1 MRRCFGSLVVL
12 AAFIAQLPA
21 SAIQSSAAEAQSAQA
36 QTYKV
41 EGTVVNAITGRPIPR
56 ALVQWN
62 GQTGQMA
69 VLSGLEGE
77 FAFAGVSA
85 GRTQFMVQKP
95 GHFQGRG
102 GNFNP
107 RSILLNVG
115 PDSTR
120 LDIKLTPEAVVFGHV
135 LGKDGEPVEGAIV
148 RIEKAGGASGSSR
161 YRSAPLRNG
170 QTDEDGNFRIPEL
183 PPGQYVVALQA
194 GNVNRRVLGSQ
205 SANGSE
211 AYPPVVYYPSA
222 DEEVGA
228 EPVNLVAEQHL
239 EINFSITPRP
249 AYKIS
254 GTVSAA
260 QDLKQVA
267 PPFFVDQRG
276 QVLFRADEFDQQS
289 GAFTFR
295 AVPAGTYTLR
305 LSAADE
311 AGNPAVLHRRMNV
324 HKDVIGLRLS
334 VSGGIEVPVRI
345 RKEFTG
351 RNTYSGNCS
360 YSSADGKVHTSDCS
374 DFPPLQLSLD
384 PIDSFNVQVRSN
396 WRPPVGDTLLLR
408 GLQPGRYKVHAMG
421 GSFAYS
427 TYVSS
432 LRCGGADL
440 LRDELLV
447 PENGQLPAIE
457 AVVRDDMATVHLL
470 VNADKHTY
478 ATVAIFSDQELPQE
492 MGQVRTMSF
501 SADSMLNLPMPPG
514 DYKIFAFADSA
525 DIDTNDPEELSLYM
539 KKAAAV
545 TLSPGKTTNVVMDL
559 IRTGE

>member
-12 AAFIAQLPA
+12 AAFIPQLPA
-21 SAIQSSAAEAQSAQA
+21 LAIKSSAEEAQPTQA

-41 EGTVVNAITGRPIPR
+41 EGTVVNAITGLPIPR
-56 ALVQWN
+56 TLVQWN
-62 GQTGQMA
+62 SQAGQMA
-69 VLSGLEGE
+69 VLSGPGGE
-77 FAFAGVSA
+77 FAFAGVPA
-85 GRTQFMVQKP
+85 GRTQFMVHKP
-95 GHFQGRG
+95 GYFQGRG

-135 LGKDGEPVEGAIV
+135 LGKDGEPVEGATV
-148 RIEKAGGASGSSR
+148 RIEKVDAAGSSR
-161 YRSAPLRNG
+161 YRSAPQRNG
-170 QTDEDGNFRIPEL
+170 RTDENGNFRISDL

-194 GNVNRRVLGSQ
+194 GNLNRRILGSQ

-211 AYPPVVYYPSA
+211 AYPAIVYYPSA
-222 DEEVGA
+222 DEEAGA
-228 EPVNLVAEQHL
+228 EPVNLVAGQHL
-239 EINFSITPRP
+239 EINFSITLRP
-249 AYKIS
+249 AYKIA
-254 GTVSAA
+254 GTVSAT
-260 QDLKQVA
+260 QDLQQVA
-267 PPFFVDQRG
+267 PPFFADRG
-276 QVLFRADEFDQQS
+276 QALFTVDEFDQQT
-289 GAFTFR
+289 GAFAFR
-295 AVPAGTYTLR
+295 TVPTGTYTLR

-311 AGNPAVLHRRMNV
+311 AGNPVILHRRMNV

-334 VSGGIEVPVRI
+334 VSRGIAVPVRV

-351 RNTYSGNCS
+351 RNTYYGNCS
-360 YSSADGKVHTSDCS
+360 YNSADGKTHTSDCS

-384 PIDSFNVQVRSN
+384 PIDSFNVQVQSN
-396 WRPPVGDTLLLR
+396 WMPPVGDTLLLR
-408 GLQPGRYKVHAMG
+408 GLQPGRYKVHATG
-421 GSFAYS
+421 GSFANA

-457 AVVRDDMATVHLL
+457 AVVRDDMATIHLL
-470 VNADKHTY
+470 MNADKNTY
-478 ATVAIFSDQELPQE
+478 GTVVIVSDQELQQD
-492 MGQVRTMSF
+492 MGQARRMSF

-525 DIDTNDPEELSLYM
+525 NIDINDPEELSLYM

-545 TLSPGKTTNVVMDL
+545 TLSPGKISNVVVDL
-559 IRTGE
+559 IRTE

>member
-12 AAFIAQLPA
+12 AAFISQLPA
-21 SAIQSSAAEAQSAQA
+21 LAIKSSAAEAQPAQA

-41 EGTVVNAITGRPIPR
+41 EGTVVNAITGFPIPR

-69 VLSGLEGE
+69 VLSGPGGE
-77 FAFAGVSA
+77 FAFTGVSA

-95 GHFQGRG
+95 GYFQGRG

-120 LDIKLTPEAVVFGHV
+120 LDLKLTPEAVVFGHV
-135 LGKDGEPVEGAIV
+135 LGKDGEPVEGATL
-148 RIEKAGGASGSSR
+148 RIEKADAAGSSR
-161 YRSAPLRNG
+161 YRTAPMRNG
-170 QTDEDGNFRIPEL
+170 RTDEDGNFRIPDL

-194 GNVNRRVLGSQ
+194 GNVIRRILGSQ

-211 AYPPVVYYPSA
+211 AYPAVVYYPSA
-222 DEEVGA
+222 DEEAGA
-228 EPVNLVAEQHL
+228 EPLNLVAGQHL

-260 QDLKQVA
+260 QDLKQAA
-267 PPFFVDQRG
+267 PPFFVDRRG
-276 QVLFRADEFDQQS
+276 QVLFGADEFDQRT

-295 AVPAGTYTLR
+295 TVPAGTYTLR

-311 AGNPAVLHRRMNV
+311 AGNPAILHRRMNV

-334 VSGGIEVPVRI
+334 VSAGIEVPVRV

-360 YSSADGKVHTSDCS
+360 YSSADGKLHTSDCS
-374 DFPPLQLSLD
+374 DYPLLQLSLD

-396 WRPPVGDTLLLR
+396 WGPPAGDTLMLR
-408 GLQPGRYKVHAMG
+408 GLQPGRYKVHAIG
-421 GSFAYS
+421 GSLAYS

-447 PENGQLPAIE
+447 PENGQLPPIE
-457 AVVRDDMATVHLL
+457 AVVRDDLATVHLL
-470 VNADKHTY
+470 VNADKNTY
-478 ATVAIFSDQELPQE
+478 GTVAISSDQELQQD
-492 MGQVRTMSF
+492 MGQLRRMSF

-525 DIDTNDPEELSLYM
+525 DIDINDLEELSLYM
-539 KKAAAV
+539 KKAATV
-545 TLSPGKTTNVVMDL
+545 TLSPGKISNVVVDL